1 MLKCHKH
8 VKYLWIGVNHAFV
21 KKGHIYSVCT
31 FLEYYTILIIPL
43 ILPDL
48 EEGNG
53 NTFPVKRIRIQC
65 GAEDYSHIQKPLAI
79 MPSFDTLKLPK
90 TENTFSGMGMYSNFL
105 EQVCLVSKMC

>member
-1 MLKCHKH
+1 MNWCQSCINL
-8 VKYLWIGVNHAFV
+8 FV
-21 KKGHIYSVCT
+21 EKGQIYSVCM